1 MLELLYTALLYL
13 IQPLI
18 WIRLWVRGRKA
29 PAYRKRWG
37 ERYGFYRHPLKP
49 GGIMLHSVSV
59 GETLAAIPLVRA
71 LRHRYPDLPITVTT
85 MTPTGSE
92 RVQSAFGKDVQHVY
106 LPYDLPDALNRFLNK
121 VDPKLVLI
129 METELW
135 PNLIAALHKRKIPL
149 VIANAR
155 LSARS
160 AAGYAKL
167 GKFVRRLLRRITLI
181 AAQNEE
187 DGARFVA
194 LGAKNNQVTVTG
206 SLKFDISVTPQL
218 AAKAVTLRRQW
229 APHRPVWIAT
239 STHEGEESVVIA
251 AHQALL
257 QQFPNLL
264 LILVPRHPERFPD
277 AINLVRQ
284 AGLSYITRS
293 SGEVPSTSTQVVVG
307 DTMGELMLLYG
318 IADLAFVGGS
328 LVERGGHNPLEA
340 AAHAIPVLMG
350 PHTFNFKDICARL
363 EQASGLITVTDATTL
378 AKEVSSLLTDADYRS
393 FYGRHAVE
401 VLYQNQ
407 GAVIAAHQA
416 LLQQFP
422 NLLLI
427 LVPRH
432 PERFPDAIN
441 LVRQAGLSYITRSSG
456 EVPSTSTQVV
466 VGDTMGE
473 LMLLYGI
480 ADLAFV
486 GGSLV
491 ERGGHNPLEAAAHAI
506 PVLMG
511 PHTFNFKDICAR
523 LEQASGLITVTD
535 ATTLAKEVSSL
546 LTDADYRSFYGR
558 HAVEVLYQ
566 NQGALQR
573 LLQLL
578 EPYLPPK
585 TH

>member
-29 PAYRKRWG
+29 PAYRERWG

-407 GAVIAAHQA
+407 GA
-416 LLQQFP
+416 
-422 NLLLI
+422 
-427 LVPRH
+427 
-432 PERFPDAIN
+432 
-441 LVRQAGLSYITRSSG
+441 
-456 EVPSTSTQVV
+456 
-466 VGDTMGE
+466 
-473 LMLLYGI
+473 
-480 ADLAFV
+480 
-486 GGSLV
+486 
-491 ERGGHNPLEAAAHAI
+491 
-506 PVLMG
+506 
-511 PHTFNFKDICAR
+511 
-523 LEQASGLITVTD
+523 
-535 ATTLAKEVSSL
+535 
-546 LTDADYRSFYGR
+546 
-558 HAVEVLYQ
+558 
-566 NQGALQR
+566 LQR

>member
-1 MLELLYTALLYL
+1 
-13 IQPLI
+13 
-18 WIRLWVRGRKA
+18 
-29 PAYRKRWG
+29 
-37 ERYGFYRHPLKP
+37 
-49 GGIMLHSVSV
+49 
-59 GETLAAIPLVRA
+59 
-71 LRHRYPDLPITVTT
+71 
-85 MTPTGSE
+85 
-92 RVQSAFGKDVQHVY
+92 
-106 LPYDLPDALNRFLNK
+106 
-121 VDPKLVLI
+121 
-129 METELW
+129 
-135 PNLIAALHKRKIPL
+135 LHKRHIPL

-167 GKFVRRLLRRITLI
+167 GKFVRTLLRRITLI

-187 DGARFVA
+187 DGERFVA

-239 STHEGEESVVIA
+239 STHDGEESIVIA

-257 QQFPNLL
+257 HQFPNLL

-293 SGEVPSTSTQVVVG
+293 SGEVPSASTQVVVG

-363 EQASGLITVTDATTL
+363 DQASGLITITDAATL
-378 AKEVSSLLTDADYRS
+378 AKEVSSLLTDADYR
-393 FYGRHAVE
+393 
-401 VLYQNQ
+401 N
-407 GAVIAAHQA
+407 
-416 LLQQFP
+416 
-422 NLLLI
+422 
-427 LVPRH
+427 
-432 PERFPDAIN
+432 
-441 LVRQAGLSYITRSSG
+441 
-456 EVPSTSTQVV
+456 
-466 VGDTMGE
+466 
-473 LMLLYGI
+473 
-480 ADLAFV
+480 
-486 GGSLV
+486 
-491 ERGGHNPLEAAAHAI
+491 
-506 PVLMG
+506 
-511 PHTFNFKDICAR
+511 
-523 LEQASGLITVTD
+523 
-535 ATTLAKEVSSL
+535 
-546 LTDADYRSFYGR
+546 FYGR

>member
-1 MLELLYTALLYL
+1 MLQLLYTTLFYL

-18 WIRLWVRGRKA
+18 WLRLWVRGRKA

-37 ERYGFYRHPLKP
+37 ERYGFYKKPLKP
-49 GGIMLHSVSV
+49 GGILMHSVSV

-92 RVQSAFGKDVQHVY
+92 RVLSAFGNDVQHVY
-106 LPYDLPDALNRFLNK
+106 LPYDLPDALNRFLNA
-121 VDPKLVLI
+121 VDPKLVLV

-135 PNLIAALHKRKIPL
+135 PNLIAALHTRKIPL

-160 AAGYAKL
+160 AKGYARL
-167 GKFVRRLLRRITLI
+167 GDFIRTLLRRITLI

-187 DGARFVA
+187 DGERFIA
-194 LGAKNNQVTVTG
+194 LGAKRNQLTVTG

-218 AAKAVTLRRQW
+218 ASRAVTLRRQW

-239 STHEGEESVVIA
+239 STHEGEESAVIE
-251 AHQALL
+251 AHQTLL
-257 QQFPNLL
+257 REFPNLL

-293 SGEVPSTSTQVVVG
+293 SGEVPSGSTQVVVG

-363 EQASGLITVTDATTL
+363 TQADGLITVTDVASL
-378 AKEVSSLLTDADYRS
+378 SKEVASLLTDEDYR
-393 FYGRHAVE
+393 
-401 VLYQNQ
+401 N
-407 GAVIAAHQA
+407 
-416 LLQQFP
+416 
-422 NLLLI
+422 
-427 LVPRH
+427 
-432 PERFPDAIN
+432 
-441 LVRQAGLSYITRSSG
+441 
-456 EVPSTSTQVV
+456 
-466 VGDTMGE
+466 
-473 LMLLYGI
+473 
-480 ADLAFV
+480 
-486 GGSLV
+486 
-491 ERGGHNPLEAAAHAI
+491 
-506 PVLMG
+506 
-511 PHTFNFKDICAR
+511 
-523 LEQASGLITVTD
+523 
-535 ATTLAKEVSSL
+535 
-546 LTDADYRSFYGR
+546 FYGR

-585 TH
+585 AH

>member
-1 MLELLYTALLYL
+1 
-13 IQPLI
+13 
-18 WIRLWVRGRKA
+18 
-29 PAYRKRWG
+29 
-37 ERYGFYRHPLKP
+37 
-49 GGIMLHSVSV
+49 
-59 GETLAAIPLVRA
+59 
-71 LRHRYPDLPITVTT
+71 
-85 MTPTGSE
+85 
-92 RVQSAFGKDVQHVY
+92 
-106 LPYDLPDALNRFLNK
+106 
-121 VDPKLVLI
+121 
-129 METELW
+129 
-135 PNLIAALHKRKIPL
+135 ALHKRHIPL

-167 GKFVRRLLRRITLI
+167 GKFVRTLLRRITLI

-187 DGARFVA
+187 DGERFVA

-239 STHEGEESVVIA
+239 STHDGEESIVIA

-257 QQFPNLL
+257 HQFPNLL

-293 SGEVPSTSTQVVVG
+293 SGEVPSASTQVVVG

-363 EQASGLITVTDATTL
+363 DQASGLITITDAATL
-378 AKEVSSLLTDADYRS
+378 AKEVSSLLTDADYR
-393 FYGRHAVE
+393 
-401 VLYQNQ
+401 N
-407 GAVIAAHQA
+407 
-416 LLQQFP
+416 
-422 NLLLI
+422 
-427 LVPRH
+427 
-432 PERFPDAIN
+432 
-441 LVRQAGLSYITRSSG
+441 
-456 EVPSTSTQVV
+456 
-466 VGDTMGE
+466 
-473 LMLLYGI
+473 
-480 ADLAFV
+480 
-486 GGSLV
+486 
-491 ERGGHNPLEAAAHAI
+491 
-506 PVLMG
+506 
-511 PHTFNFKDICAR
+511 
-523 LEQASGLITVTD
+523 
-535 ATTLAKEVSSL
+535 
-546 LTDADYRSFYGR
+546 FYGR

>member
-1 MLELLYTALLYL
+1 
-13 IQPLI
+13 
-18 WIRLWVRGRKA
+18 
-29 PAYRKRWG
+29 
-37 ERYGFYRHPLKP
+37 
-49 GGIMLHSVSV
+49 
-59 GETLAAIPLVRA
+59 
-71 LRHRYPDLPITVTT
+71 
-85 MTPTGSE
+85 
-92 RVQSAFGKDVQHVY
+92 
-106 LPYDLPDALNRFLNK
+106 
-121 VDPKLVLI
+121 
-129 METELW
+129 
-135 PNLIAALHKRKIPL
+135 L

-167 GKFVRRLLRRITLI
+167 GKFVRTLLRRITLI

-187 DGARFVA
+187 DGERFVA

-239 STHEGEESVVIA
+239 STHDGEESIVIA

-257 QQFPNLL
+257 HQFPNLL

-293 SGEVPSTSTQVVVG
+293 SGEVPSASTQVVVG

-363 EQASGLITVTDATTL
+363 DQASGLITITDAATL
-378 AKEVSSLLTDADYRS
+378 AKEVSSLLTDADYR
-393 FYGRHAVE
+393 
-401 VLYQNQ
+401 N
-407 GAVIAAHQA
+407 
-416 LLQQFP
+416 
-422 NLLLI
+422 
-427 LVPRH
+427 
-432 PERFPDAIN
+432 
-441 LVRQAGLSYITRSSG
+441 
-456 EVPSTSTQVV
+456 
-466 VGDTMGE
+466 
-473 LMLLYGI
+473 
-480 ADLAFV
+480 
-486 GGSLV
+486 
-491 ERGGHNPLEAAAHAI
+491 
-506 PVLMG
+506 
-511 PHTFNFKDICAR
+511 
-523 LEQASGLITVTD
+523 
-535 ATTLAKEVSSL
+535 
-546 LTDADYRSFYGR
+546 FYGR

>member
-1 MLELLYTALLYL
+1 
-13 IQPLI
+13 
-18 WIRLWVRGRKA
+18 
-29 PAYRKRWG
+29 
-37 ERYGFYRHPLKP
+37 
-49 GGIMLHSVSV
+49 
-59 GETLAAIPLVRA
+59 
-71 LRHRYPDLPITVTT
+71 
-85 MTPTGSE
+85 
-92 RVQSAFGKDVQHVY
+92 
-106 LPYDLPDALNRFLNK
+106 
-121 VDPKLVLI
+121 
-129 METELW
+129 
-135 PNLIAALHKRKIPL
+135 IAALHKRHIPL

-167 GKFVRRLLRRITLI
+167 GKFVRTLLRRITLI

-187 DGARFVA
+187 DGERFVA

-218 AAKAVTLRRQW
+218 AAKAVTLRSQW

-239 STHEGEESVVIA
+239 STHDGEESIVIA

-257 QQFPNLL
+257 HQFPNLL

-293 SGEVPSTSTQVVVG
+293 SGEVPSASTQVVVG

-363 EQASGLITVTDATTL
+363 EQASGLITITDAATL
-378 AKEVSSLLTDADYRS
+378 AKEVSSLLTDADYR
-393 FYGRHAVE
+393 
-401 VLYQNQ
+401 N
-407 GAVIAAHQA
+407 
-416 LLQQFP
+416 
-422 NLLLI
+422 
-427 LVPRH
+427 
-432 PERFPDAIN
+432 
-441 LVRQAGLSYITRSSG
+441 
-456 EVPSTSTQVV
+456 
-466 VGDTMGE
+466 
-473 LMLLYGI
+473 
-480 ADLAFV
+480 
-486 GGSLV
+486 
-491 ERGGHNPLEAAAHAI
+491 
-506 PVLMG
+506 
-511 PHTFNFKDICAR
+511 
-523 LEQASGLITVTD
+523 
-535 ATTLAKEVSSL
+535 
-546 LTDADYRSFYGR
+546 FYGR

>member
-1 MLELLYTALLYL
+1 
-13 IQPLI
+13 
-18 WIRLWVRGRKA
+18 
-29 PAYRKRWG
+29 
-37 ERYGFYRHPLKP
+37 
-49 GGIMLHSVSV
+49 
-59 GETLAAIPLVRA
+59 
-71 LRHRYPDLPITVTT
+71 
-85 MTPTGSE
+85 
-92 RVQSAFGKDVQHVY
+92 
-106 LPYDLPDALNRFLNK
+106 
-121 VDPKLVLI
+121 
-129 METELW
+129 
-135 PNLIAALHKRKIPL
+135 ALHKRHIPL

-167 GKFVRRLLRRITLI
+167 GKFVRTLLRRITLI

-187 DGARFVA
+187 DGERFVA

-218 AAKAVTLRRQW
+218 AAKAVTLRSQW

-239 STHEGEESVVIA
+239 STHDGEESIVIA

-257 QQFPNLL
+257 HQFPNLL

-293 SGEVPSTSTQVVVG
+293 SGEVPSASTQVVVG

-363 EQASGLITVTDATTL
+363 DQASGLITITDAATL
-378 AKEVSSLLTDADYRS
+378 AKEVSSLLTDADYR
-393 FYGRHAVE
+393 
-401 VLYQNQ
+401 N
-407 GAVIAAHQA
+407 
-416 LLQQFP
+416 
-422 NLLLI
+422 
-427 LVPRH
+427 
-432 PERFPDAIN
+432 
-441 LVRQAGLSYITRSSG
+441 
-456 EVPSTSTQVV
+456 
-466 VGDTMGE
+466 
-473 LMLLYGI
+473 
-480 ADLAFV
+480 
-486 GGSLV
+486 
-491 ERGGHNPLEAAAHAI
+491 
-506 PVLMG
+506 
-511 PHTFNFKDICAR
+511 
-523 LEQASGLITVTD
+523 
-535 ATTLAKEVSSL
+535 
-546 LTDADYRSFYGR
+546 FYGR

>member
-1 MLELLYTALLYL
+1 MLQLLYTTLFYL

-18 WIRLWVRGRKA
+18 WLRLWVRGRKA

-37 ERYGFYRHPLKP
+37 ERYGFYKQPLKP
-49 GGIMLHSVSV
+49 GGILMHSVSV

-71 LRHRYPDLPITVTT
+71 LRHRYPYLPITVTT

-92 RVQSAFGKDVQHVY
+92 RVLSAFGNDVQHVY
-106 LPYDLPDALNRFLNK
+106 LPYDLPDALNRFLNA
-121 VDPKLVLI
+121 VDPKLVLV

-135 PNLIAALHKRKIPL
+135 PNLIAALHTRKIPL

-160 AAGYAKL
+160 AKGYAKL
-167 GKFVRRLLRRITLI
+167 GDFIRTLLRRITLI

-187 DGARFVA
+187 DGERFIA
-194 LGAKNNQVTVTG
+194 LGAKRNQLTVTG

-218 AAKAVTLRRQW
+218 ASRAVTLRRQW

-239 STHEGEESVVIA
+239 STHEGEESAVIE
-251 AHQALL
+251 AHQTLL
-257 QQFPNLL
+257 REFPNLL

-284 AGLSYITRS
+284 AGLSYTTRS
-293 SGEVPSTSTQVVVG
+293 SGEVPSSSTQVVVG

-363 EQASGLITVTDATTL
+363 TQADGLITVTDVASL
-378 AKEVSSLLTDADYRS
+378 SKEVASLLTDEDYR
-393 FYGRHAVE
+393 
-401 VLYQNQ
+401 N
-407 GAVIAAHQA
+407 
-416 LLQQFP
+416 
-422 NLLLI
+422 
-427 LVPRH
+427 
-432 PERFPDAIN
+432 
-441 LVRQAGLSYITRSSG
+441 
-456 EVPSTSTQVV
+456 
-466 VGDTMGE
+466 
-473 LMLLYGI
+473 
-480 ADLAFV
+480 
-486 GGSLV
+486 
-491 ERGGHNPLEAAAHAI
+491 
-506 PVLMG
+506 
-511 PHTFNFKDICAR
+511 
-523 LEQASGLITVTD
+523 
-535 ATTLAKEVSSL
+535 
-546 LTDADYRSFYGR
+546 FYGR

-585 TH
+585 AH

>member
-1 MLELLYTALLYL
+1 MLELLYTALFYL

-37 ERYGFYRHPLKP
+37 ERYGFYRRPLKP

-92 RVQSAFGKDVQHVY
+92 RVQSAFGTDVQHIY

-135 PNLIAALHKRKIPL
+135 PNLSAALHKRHIPL

-167 GKFVRRLLRRITLI
+167 GKFVSRLLRRITLI

-187 DGARFVA
+187 DGARFIT
-194 LGAKNNQVTVTG
+194 LGAKSNQVTVTG

-239 STHEGEESVVIA
+239 STHDGEESIIIA

-257 QQFPNLL
+257 HQFPNLL

-284 AGLSYITRS
+284 AGLSFTTRS
-293 SGEVPSTSTQVVVG
+293 SGEVPSSSTQVVIG

-363 EQASGLITVTDATTL
+363 EQASGLITVTDVTTL
-378 AKEVSSLLTDADYRS
+378 VKEVSSLLTDEDYR
-393 FYGRHAVE
+393 
-401 VLYQNQ
+401 N
-407 GAVIAAHQA
+407 
-416 LLQQFP
+416 
-422 NLLLI
+422 
-427 LVPRH
+427 
-432 PERFPDAIN
+432 
-441 LVRQAGLSYITRSSG
+441 
-456 EVPSTSTQVV
+456 
-466 VGDTMGE
+466 
-473 LMLLYGI
+473 
-480 ADLAFV
+480 
-486 GGSLV
+486 
-491 ERGGHNPLEAAAHAI
+491 
-506 PVLMG
+506 
-511 PHTFNFKDICAR
+511 
-523 LEQASGLITVTD
+523 
-535 ATTLAKEVSSL
+535 
-546 LTDADYRSFYGR
+546 FYGR

>member
-1 MLELLYTALLYL
+1 
-13 IQPLI
+13 
-18 WIRLWVRGRKA
+18 
-29 PAYRKRWG
+29 
-37 ERYGFYRHPLKP
+37 
-49 GGIMLHSVSV
+49 
-59 GETLAAIPLVRA
+59 
-71 LRHRYPDLPITVTT
+71 
-85 MTPTGSE
+85 
-92 RVQSAFGKDVQHVY
+92 
-106 LPYDLPDALNRFLNK
+106 
-121 VDPKLVLI
+121 

-378 AKEVSSLLTDADYRS
+378 V
-393 FYGRHAVE
+393 
-401 VLYQNQ
+401 
-407 GAVIAAHQA
+407 
-416 LLQQFP
+416 
-422 NLLLI
+422 
-427 LVPRH
+427 
-432 PERFPDAIN
+432 
-441 LVRQAGLSYITRSSG
+441 
-456 EVPSTSTQVV
+456 
-466 VGDTMGE
+466 
-473 LMLLYGI
+473 
-480 ADLAFV
+480 
-486 GGSLV
+486 
-491 ERGGHNPLEAAAHAI
+491 
-506 PVLMG
+506 
-511 PHTFNFKDICAR
+511 
-523 LEQASGLITVTD
+523 
-535 ATTLAKEVSSL
+535 KEVSSL

-578 EPYLPPK
+578 EPPPPK
-585 TH
+585 TLRLLCKNGRFIRVLSIPLPMVISIS